1 MAGGVATDAVFDVV
15 IIGGGIAGLAAAFEL
30 RGRGLSVRVLE
41 RAARPGGVIITE
53 QFDGWTIDSGP
64 DSLLVQ
70 KPAAVTLC
78 RELGIADRLVP
89 TLTPRTAFV
98 LREGQL
104 HAIAEGSFLGFPITL
119 GALAR
124 SRLFS
129 LAGKARMAGEVLTP
143 RRNSDEDESIAAFV
157 GRRFGREAVDY
168 LADPLL
174 AGIHAGDVD
183 RLSIGALFPRLVD
196 AERRSGSVIRALRAL
211 HVRPSPQGA
220 FVSLP
225 GGTGEL
231 AGTLARALAPGIVIT
246 DARVTGLS
254 RSATYAIDSTAGP
267 VRARSIVL
275 AVPAYVTGSLLR
287 PIDSA
292 LADLCEAVPYA
303 STATV
308 AFGYRRDQVSHPLR
322 GTGFVV
328 PRTEGLALL
337 AGTWVSSKWPG
348 RAPDG
353 HVLLRGYLGGGR
365 DPRRLESGD
374 RELLEAAQKE
384 LAELLGISGAP
395 LFTRLYRWTRQSPQY
410 EVGHLQRVTDIE
422 RRLTALPG
430 LFVTG
435 SGFRAIGIPDCISDG
450 RATAIRAADYVA
462 SHRTDPLTPNSQLPT
477 PNRHVP

>member
-1 MAGGVATDAVFDVV
+1 MTDGNSDQRIDVAIV
-15 IIGGGIAGLAAAFEL
+15 GGGIAGLSAAYDLQA
-30 RGRGLSVRVLE
+30 RGLSVRVLE
-41 RAARPGGVIITE
+41 ASARVGGVIATE
-53 QFDGWTIDSGP
+53 RFDGWVIDAGP

-78 RELGIADRLVP
+78 RELGIADQLLS

-98 LREGQL
+98 LRDGRL
-104 HAIAEGSFLGFPITL
+104 HAIAEGSFLGFPITF

-129 LAGKARMAGEVLTP
+129 LAGKARMAGEVIVP
-143 RRNSDEDESIAAFV
+143 RRTVDEDESIGAFV
-157 GRRFGREAVDY
+157 SRRFGREAVDY

-183 RLSIGALFPRLVD
+183 RLSIRALFPRLVD

-231 AGTLARALAPGIVIT
+231 VDSLSNALKPDTVVT
-246 DARVTGLS
+246 NARVTNLRRGLD
-254 RSATYAIDSTAGP
+254 YAIDSTAGN
-267 VRARSIVL
+267 VQARCVVL
-275 AVPAYVTGSLLR
+275 AVPAYVTGTLTR
-287 PIDSA
+287 PIDPA
-292 LADLCEAVPYA
+292 LADLCDAIPYA

-308 AFGYRRDQVSHPLR
+308 AFGYRRDQVAHPLR

-348 RAPDG
+348 RAPEG
-353 HVLLRGYLGGGR
+353 HVLLRGFLGGGR
-365 DPRRLESGD
+365 DPRRLDASDAELID
-374 RELLEAAQKE
+374 TARRELSD
-384 LAELLGISGAP
+384 LLGISGSP
-395 LFTRLYRWTRQSPQY
+395 LFSRVYRWTRQSPQY
-410 EVGHLQRVTDIE
+410 EVGHLHRVVSID
-422 RRLTALPG
+422 RRLNALPG

-435 SGFRAIGIPDCISDG
+435 SGFKAVGIPDCISDG
-450 RATAIRAADYVA
+450 RATAARAADYVA
-462 SHRTDPLTPNSQLPT
+462 SVT
-477 PNRHVP
+477 

>member
-1 MAGGVATDAVFDVV
+1 MTDGNSDQRIDVAIV
-15 IIGGGIAGLAAAFEL
+15 GGGIAGLSAAYDLQA
-30 RGRGLSVRVLE
+30 RGLSVRVLE
-41 RAARPGGVIITE
+41 ASARVGGVIATE
-53 QFDGWTIDSGP
+53 RFDGWVIDAGP

-78 RELGIADRLVP
+78 RELGIADRLLS

-98 LREGQL
+98 LRDGRL
-104 HAIAEGSFLGFPITL
+104 HAIAEGSFLGFPITF

-129 LAGKARMAGEVLTP
+129 LAGKARMAGEVIVP
-143 RRNSDEDESIAAFV
+143 RRTVDEDESIGAFV
-157 GRRFGREAVDY
+157 SRRFGREAVDY

-183 RLSIGALFPRLVD
+183 RLSIRALFPRLVD

-231 AGTLARALAPGIVIT
+231 VDSLSNALKPDTVVT
-246 DARVTGLS
+246 NARVTNLRRGLD
-254 RSATYAIDSTAGP
+254 YAIDSTAGN
-267 VRARSIVL
+267 VQARCVVL
-275 AVPAYVTGSLLR
+275 AVPAYVTGTLTR
-287 PIDSA
+287 PIDPA
-292 LADLCEAVPYA
+292 LADLCDAIPYA

-308 AFGYRRDQVSHPLR
+308 AFGYRRDQVAHPLR

-348 RAPDG
+348 RAPEG
-353 HVLLRGYLGGGR
+353 HVLLRGFLGGGR
-365 DPRRLESGD
+365 DPRRLDASDAELID
-374 RELLEAAQKE
+374 TARRELSD
-384 LAELLGISGAP
+384 LLGISGSP
-395 LFTRLYRWTRQSPQY
+395 LFSRVYRWTRQSPQY
-410 EVGHLQRVTDIE
+410 EVGHLHRVVSID
-422 RRLTALPG
+422 RRLNALPG

-435 SGFRAIGIPDCISDG
+435 SGFKAVGIPDCISDG
-450 RATAIRAADYVA
+450 RATAARAADYVA
-462 SHRTDPLTPNSQLPT
+462 SVT
-477 PNRHVP
+477 